1 LITTRAPTNTV
12 FLCLLSAAL
21 NKITFSREYKKVY
34 PDAASE
40 AVEEAWQEE
49 LEERRLARLAE
60 EKRLAV
66 HVELKRLEAEAEAE
80 ERRLA
85 HEEKQ
90 ARLAH
95 EAEAEERR
103 LAHEA
108 ENRRLAADVEVKR
121 LEVEVEIKVAEQQTE
136 QMRIQNNAGAS
147 VSFVFLPFSLSFLSP
162 SHSLFLPFSARQR
175 PRGCA

>member
-12 FLCLLSAAL
+12 FLCLVSAAL
-21 NKITFSREYKKVY
+21 NKITFSQEYKKVY

-90 ARLAH
+90 A
-95 EAEAEERR
+95 R

>member
-12 FLCLLSAAL
+12 FLCLVSAAL
-21 NKITFSREYKKVY
+21 NKITFSQGYKKVY

-49 LEERRLARLAE
+49 LEERRLARQAE
-60 EKRLAV
+60 DK
-66 HVELKRLEAEAEAE
+66 
-80 ERRLA
+80 RLA

>member
-95 EAEAEERR
+95 EAE
-103 LAHEA
+103 
-108 ENRRLAADVEVKR
+108 NRRLAADVEVKR

>member
-1 LITTRAPTNTV
+1 VVLWGGGGPG
-12 FLCLLSAAL
+12 
-21 NKITFSREYKKVY
+21 
-34 PDAASE
+34 
-40 AVEEAWQEE
+40 AVA
-49 LEERRLARLAE
+49 EERRLAHEEKQARLA
-60 EKRLAV
+60 
-66 HVELKRLEAEAEAE
+66 HEAEAE

-95 EAEAEERR
+95 EAEAEERRLAHEAENRR